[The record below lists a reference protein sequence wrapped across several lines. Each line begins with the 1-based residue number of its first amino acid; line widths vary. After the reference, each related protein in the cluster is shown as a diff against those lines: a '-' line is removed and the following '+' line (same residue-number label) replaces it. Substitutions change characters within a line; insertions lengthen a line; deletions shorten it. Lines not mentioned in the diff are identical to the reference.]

1 MFRDCEVK
9 IESDQQYWPFFKNTI
24 GAIDGTHIPCIV
36 SPVEQARFIGRKGI
50 PTQNIM
56 VVCDWSICFTFV
68 LAGWEGSAHDARVF
82 DHALTNANLNFP
94 HPPPGFFYIDI
105 HDL

>member
-36 SPVEQARFIGRKGI
+36 SPAEQARFIGRKGI

-56 VVCDWSICFTFV
+56 VVCDWNIAS
-68 LAGWEGSAHDARVF
+68 L
-82 DHALTNANLNFP
+82 L
-94 HPPPGFFYIDI
+94 Y
-105 HDL
+105 